1 MDYLEKVKTE
11 LKLKGRS
18 NKTISSYTFFIKNY
32 LNVVKNPETVSLDEI
47 KSYLATLLDRYTN
60 KSRSLVISSLRFLY
74 IKIIKRQDKI
84 DILEILEMPSKE
96 KTLPVVLTKEE
107 VKSLIAAAQFE
118 KTKLMIKMLYST
130 GLRVS
135 ELVNLTPKDIDFS
148 QNMGWVRKG
157 KGSKDRTFNIS
168 EKLNKEL
175 RKYLEKNSNN
185 KYVFSGTNPLSP
197 RNIQL
202 IINRLTRRANIN
214 KKVTPHTLRHSFATH
229 LLDNGENLV
238 VIQQLLGHENL
249 ETTRIY
255 THISQEQLRKV
266 KNPLDS
272 L

>member
-1 MDYLEKVKTE
+1 MVKEDFLDKVKTE
-11 LKLKGRS
+11 LKLRGNS
-18 NKTISSYTFFIKNY
+18 NKTVQAYSFFLNKY
-32 LNVVKNPETVSLDEI
+32 LKAIDNPETITLDKI
-47 KSYLATLLDRYTN
+47 KSYLASQIDKYSN
-60 KSRSLVISSLRFLY
+60 KSQALLISSLRFFY
-74 IKIIKRQDKI
+74 TSIIDKP
-84 DILEILEMPSKE
+84 EILKIKTPKKE
-96 KTLPVVLTKEE
+96 KKLPVVLTKEE
-107 VKSLIAAAQFE
+107 VKSLIQATQFE

-135 ELVNLTPKDIDFS
+135 ELVNLTPKDLDFN

-175 RKYLEKNSNN
+175 KKYLEKNQNN
-185 KYVFSGTNPLSP
+185 KYVFSETNPLSP

-202 IINRLTRRANIN
+202 ILKRLAKRANIN

-249 ETTRIY
+249 ETTRVY

-266 KNPLDS
+266 KNPLDN